1 MVIAS
6 WRGTAT
12 AALSAAALVGVLP
25 LPVAHADDTGI
36 HQPQMDA
43 LCQAQYP
50 GRNTP
55 FNDGSAYIVA
65 PGDAYSWRC
74 QQTSRSGAGAIS
86 NLGINPAA
94 YCSMSPNLGGPVLKN
109 PGSPDGWVCRT

>member
-1 MVIAS
+1 MVIARG
-6 WRGTAT
+6 RGTV
-12 AALSAAALVGVLP
+12 AAALGAAVLVLGGP

-55 FNDGSAYIVA
+55 FNDGSAYVVA

-94 YCSMSPNLGGPVLKN
+94 YCSMLPNLGGPALVN
-109 PGSPDGWVCRT
+109 AGSPDGWVCRT

>member
-1 MVIAS
+1 MVITGG
-6 WRGTAT
+6 RYIGIAT
-12 AALSAAALVGVLP
+12 LSVAALLGAAP
-25 LPVAHADDTGI
+25 LAVAHADDTGI

-55 FNDGSAYIVA
+55 FNDGSAYVVA

-94 YCSMSPNLGGPVLKN
+94 YCSMLPNLGRPVPIN